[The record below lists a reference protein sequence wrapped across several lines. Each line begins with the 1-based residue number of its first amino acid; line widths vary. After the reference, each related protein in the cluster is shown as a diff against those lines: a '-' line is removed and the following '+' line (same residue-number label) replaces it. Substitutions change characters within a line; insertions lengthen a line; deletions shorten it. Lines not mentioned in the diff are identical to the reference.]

1 MANAATT
8 NHHYRGDKMTKR
20 ILLDGMRSPRAL
32 IASND
37 NNPERVTRFV
47 PYNGGCSTTSG
58 MTAVTLPRVPSI
70 DGQVKKVAA

>member
-1 MANAATT
+1 
-8 NHHYRGDKMTKR
+8 MTK
-20 ILLDGMRSPRAL
+20 IIPLGGMRSPRAL

-47 PYNGGCSTTSG
+47 PHNGGCSTASG
-58 MTAVTLPRVPSI
+58 MAAVTLPRVPSI